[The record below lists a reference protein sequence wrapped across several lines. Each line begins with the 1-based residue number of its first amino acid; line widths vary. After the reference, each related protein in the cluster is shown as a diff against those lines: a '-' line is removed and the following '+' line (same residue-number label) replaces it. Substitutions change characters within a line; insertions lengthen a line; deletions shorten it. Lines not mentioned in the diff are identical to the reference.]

1 MPRMSE
7 KKRPPNRTTDG
18 PKRAADGAKPPART
32 QAPEKPPT
40 KKPKREGKSIRWM
53 VIALLVAVAFLGW
66 AIAAASYASDIG
78 ELHRPAQP
86 RGRGVAGV
94 IWLVS
99 GFVRFL
105 WNAVVQIPSA
115 HRVAAHTV
123 TRHPVLL
130 ILTAL
135 CALGVGLFGWWMSRL
150 ERQFAKED
158 ERFRRVSE

>member
-1 MPRMSE
+1 MFGMTE
-7 KKRPPNRTTDG
+7 KSRPPKRTTNG
-18 PKRAADGAKPPART
+18 PKPAANGPKPPAKT
-32 QAPEKPPT
+32 QAPENRPA

-115 HRVAAHTV
+115 HRVVAHTV

-130 ILTAL
+130 VLTAL
-135 CALGVGLFGWWMSRL
+135 CAGGVGLFGWWMSRL